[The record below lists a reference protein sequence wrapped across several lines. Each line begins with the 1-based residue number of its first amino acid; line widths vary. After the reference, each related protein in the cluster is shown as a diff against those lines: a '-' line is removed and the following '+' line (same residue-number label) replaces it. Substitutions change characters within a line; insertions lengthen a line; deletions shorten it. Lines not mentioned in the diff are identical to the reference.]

1 MIEPFWIG
9 IAGIVMLVFL
19 ISSGVYIA
27 VALGLVGVIGIIA
40 IIDFSPAMSLLA
52 STWFHYGTTYFFIII
67 PLFIAMGFFSAQ
79 AGVSRDLYDALSKW
93 IGQIRGGLGLATIG
107 AQTIF
112 GALTGSS
119 MVTAI
124 VFAKVSVPEMRRLG
138 YDPKLA
144 YGLVSAGGA
153 LGMMIPP
160 SVMAVIYALITE
172 QSIAQLLL
180 AGIGPGIVLAFC
192 LGMGL
197 VLLLTLRP
205 SLGPPKEKKG
215 ATWRER
221 FVALPK
227 MWPALLVALILIGG
241 MYTGIFTETE
251 AAGIGTFV
259 LVVLFLVVR
268 RFSRESWQALG
279 VILRDTVSLTGMV
292 LLIMTSGQVFARM
305 LVLSGLGTMFT
316 DYIISLNLP
325 PMGFVLSVVALYFFL
340 GCLIDSPSIVVV
352 TVPLLYPVAEA
363 YRLDQIWF
371 AMVLILST
379 QIGNITPPVGLNIFA
394 VKGVAEPDIS
404 LEDIFRGVL
413 PFFFMMCAALAVVI
427 AFPSVS
433 TWIPYHILQR

>member
-9 IAGIVMLVFL
+9 VAGIVMLVLL
-19 ISSGVYIA
+19 ILSGVYIA

-40 IIDFSPAMSLLA
+40 IIGFSPAMSLLA

-67 PLFIAMGFFSAQ
+67 PLFVAMGLFSAQ
-79 AGVSRDLYDALSKW
+79 AGVSRDLYDTLSKW
-93 IGQIRGGLGLATIG
+93 VGQIRGGLGLATIG
-107 AQTIF
+107 AQAIF

-160 SVMAVIYALITE
+160 SVMVVIYALITE

-180 AGIGPGIVLAFC
+180 AGIGPGLVLAFC
-192 LGMGL
+192 LSMGL

-205 SLGPPKEKKG
+205 SLGPPTEKKG

-221 FVALPK
+221 FVSIPK
-227 MWPALLVALILIGG
+227 VWPALLVALILIGG

-259 LVVLFLVVR
+259 LVVLFLSVR
-268 RFSRESWQALG
+268 RFSRESWKALG

-292 LLIMTSGQVFARM
+292 LLIMTSGQVFSRM
-305 LVLSGLGTMFT
+305 LTLSGLGTMFT
-316 DYIISLNLP
+316 DYIISLNLS

-379 QIGNITPPVGLNIFA
+379 QIGNITPPVGLNVFA